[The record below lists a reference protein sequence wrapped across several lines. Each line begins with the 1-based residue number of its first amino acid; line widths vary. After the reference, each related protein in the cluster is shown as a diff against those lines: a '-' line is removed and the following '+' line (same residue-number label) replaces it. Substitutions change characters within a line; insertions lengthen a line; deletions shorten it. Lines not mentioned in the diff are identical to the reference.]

1 MARILAFRARFM
13 LYSQAATEVVLH
25 PDSVS
30 RRALEAASDTNSTF
44 HKGHYMSI
52 KRVEAR
58 YKRRQLKRQ
67 RNRAAQT
74 VTATF
79 ENTSSLQSLTD
90 AAYEACKT
98 IKWKNSVQKYMNNT
112 MLNTL
117 HAHKLMTGGGKI
129 TGRRKCFTLM
139 ERGKLRHIQASAF
152 WEKVIQKSIAR
163 NVLIPCY
170 TRSYTHGNS
179 ANQRGRGEMYAIKLL
194 RKQLARHYKKHGS
207 QGWIL
212 LCDYSNYFASIPREK
227 VLQQAYERIQDAR
240 IMPWLEQLMDAECDS
255 GLGLGAETN
264 QQLAVGYVSRIDHW
278 IEECS
283 GCEATGRYMDDLYV
297 IDSDLLKLRSTLD
310 EIKKMSEELGL
321 TLNPRKTHIVAL
333 RHGFTWLKKKWYYT
347 QTGRI
352 ITRPIPKTI
361 KRMRQHLR
369 ALARLASRGEI
380 SWKQISA
387 MYHSWCGTLKH
398 YNAWRTIQ
406 SMDAYY
412 KQLKIQKTTTRV
424 QQESNKDKTQKV

>member
-1 MARILAFRARFM
+1 
-13 LYSQAATEVVLH
+13 
-25 PDSVS
+25 
-30 RRALEAASDTNSTF
+30 
-44 HKGHYMSI
+44 MSI

-58 YKRRQLKRQ
+58 YKRRQIKRQ
-67 RNRAAQT
+67 RNRAEQT
-74 VTATF
+74 ANAIF

-98 IKWKNSVQKYMNNT
+98 IKWKNSVQKYMNGT

-117 HAHKLMTGGGKI
+117 HAHKLMTSGGKI

-139 ERGKLRHIQASAF
+139 ERGKIRHIQASAF
-152 WEKVIQKSIAR
+152 WEKVIQKSISK

-194 RKQLARHYKKHGS
+194 RKQLARHYRKYGS

-212 LCDYSNYFASIPREK
+212 LCDYSNYFASIPRAK
-227 VLQQAYERIQDAR
+227 VLQQAYERIQDKR
-240 IMPWLEQLMDAECDS
+240 IMPWLEQLMSAECDS

-278 IEECS
+278 IEERS
-283 GCEATGRYMDDLYV
+283 ECEATGRYMDDLYV
-297 IDSDLLKLRSTLD
+297 IDSDINRLHSTL
-310 EIKKMSEELGL
+310 EQIKKMSAELGV
-321 TLNPRKTHIVAL
+321 TLNSRKTHIVAI

-347 QTGRI
+347 GTGRI
-352 ITRPIPKTI
+352 ITRPISKTI
-361 KRMRQHLR
+361 KRMRRHLR
-369 ALARLASRGEI
+369 ALARLADRGEI
-380 SWKQISA
+380 SWKQITA
-387 MYHSWCGTLKH
+387 MYHSWRGALKH

-412 KQLKIQKTTTRV
+412 KQLKTKNETL
-424 QQESNKDKTQKV
+424 

>member
-1 MARILAFRARFM
+1 
-13 LYSQAATEVVLH
+13 
-25 PDSVS
+25 
-30 RRALEAASDTNSTF
+30 
-44 HKGHYMSI
+44 MSI
-52 KRVEAR
+52 KRIEAR
-58 YKRRQLKRQ
+58 YKRRQIKRQ
-67 RNRAAQT
+67 QNKAAQT
-74 VTATF
+74 KTATF

-98 IKWKNSVQKYMNNT
+98 IKWKNSVQKYMNSS

-117 HAHKLMTGGGKI
+117 HAHKLMTDGGKI
-129 TGRRKCFTLM
+129 TGRRKCFTIM
-139 ERGKLRHIQASAF
+139 ERGKIRHIQASAF

-194 RKQLARHYKKHGS
+194 RKQLARHYRKHGS

-227 VLQQAYERIQDAR
+227 VLQQASERIQDAR
-240 IMPWLEQLMDAECDS
+240 IMPWLEQLMDAECGS

-264 QQLAVGYVSRIDHW
+264 QQLAVGYPSKIDHW
-278 IEECS
+278 IEERS

-297 IDSDLLKLRSTLD
+297 IDSDLLKLRTTLD
-310 EIKKMSEELGL
+310 EIKKMSEDLGL
-321 TLNPRKTHIVAL
+321 TLNPIKTYITSL
-333 RHGFTWLKKKWYYT
+333 NHGFTWLKKKWYYT
-347 QTGRI
+347 DTGRI

-361 KRMRQHLR
+361 KRMRRHLR
-369 ALARLASRGEI
+369 ALARLAARGEI

-387 MYHSWCGTLKH
+387 MYHSWRGTLKH

-412 KQLKIQKTTTRV
+412 KQLKTKNETL
-424 QQESNKDKTQKV
+424 

>member
-1 MARILAFRARFM
+1 MAIALAYHDCFM
-13 LYSQAATEVVLH
+13 LYSQAAVEVVLY

-30 RRALEAASDTNSTF
+30 RWALGAASDTNSTLI
-44 HKGHYMSI
+44 KDYYMSI

-58 YKRRQLKRQ
+58 YKRRQIKRQ
-67 RNRAAQT
+67 RNRAEQT

-98 IKWKNSVQKYMNNT
+98 IKWKNSVQKYMNDV

-117 HAHKLMTGGGKI
+117 HAHKLMTTNGKI
-129 TGRRKCFTLM
+129 TGRRKCFTIT
-139 ERGKLRHIQASAF
+139 ERGKVRHIQASAF
-152 WEKVIQKSIAR
+152 WEKVIQKTISK

-179 ANQRGRGEMYAIKLL
+179 ANQRERGEMYAIKLL

-227 VLQQAYERIQDAR
+227 VLQQASQRIQDQR
-240 IMPWLEQLMDAECDS
+240 IMPWLEHLMNAECDS

-264 QQLAVGYVSRIDHW
+264 QQLAVGYPSRIDHW
-278 IEECS
+278 LEECS

-321 TLNPRKTHIVAL
+321 TLNPIKTYITSLH
-333 RHGFTWLKKKWYYT
+333 HGFTWLKKKWYYT
-347 QTGRI
+347 NTGRI

-361 KRMRQHLR
+361 KHTRRHLR

-387 MYHSWCGTLKH
+387 MYHSWRGTLKH

-412 KQLKIQKTTTRV
+412 KQLKNSESSVKV
-424 QQESNKDKTQKV
+424 Q

>member
-1 MARILAFRARFM
+1 
-13 LYSQAATEVVLH
+13 
-25 PDSVS
+25 
-30 RRALEAASDTNSTF
+30 
-44 HKGHYMSI
+44 MSI

-58 YKRRQLKRQ
+58 YKRRQIKRQ
-67 RNRAAQT
+67 RNRAEQT
-74 VTATF
+74 RTATF

-98 IKWKNSVQKYMNNT
+98 IKWKNSVQKYMNDA

-117 HAHKLMTGGGKI
+117 HAHKLMVSNGKI

-139 ERGKLRHIQASAF
+139 ERGKVRHIQASPF
-152 WEKVIQKSIAR
+152 WEKVIQKTISR

-179 ANQRGRGEMYAIKLL
+179 ANQRTRGEMYAIKLL

-227 VLQQAYERIQDAR
+227 VLQQASQRIQDKR
-240 IMPWLEQLMDAECDS
+240 IMPWLEQLMSAECDS

-264 QQLAVGYVSRIDHW
+264 QQLAVGYVSKIDHW

-283 GCEATGRYMDDLYV
+283 DCEATGRYMDDLYV
-297 IDSDLLKLRSTLD
+297 IDSDLLKLRSTL
-310 EIKKMSEELGL
+310 EKIKKMSEELGL
-321 TLNPRKTHIVAL
+321 TLNPRKTHIVSL
-333 RHGFTWLKKKWYYT
+333 RHGFTWLKKKWHYT
-347 QTGRI
+347 ETGHI

-361 KRMRQHLR
+361 KRMRRHLR

-380 SWKQISA
+380 SWKQITA
-387 MYHSWCGTLKH
+387 MYHSWRGTLKH
-398 YNAWRTIQ
+398 YNAWKTTQ

-412 KQLKIQKTTTRV
+412 KQLKAK
-424 QQESNKDKTQKV
+424 N

>member
-1 MARILAFRARFM
+1 MAIALAYHDCFM
-13 LYSQAATEVVLH
+13 LYSQTAMEVVLY
-25 PDSVS
+25 PGSVS
-30 RRALEAASDTNSTF
+30 HWALEAVSGTNSTF

-58 YKRRQLKRQ
+58 YKRRQIKRQ
-67 RNRAAQT
+67 RNRAEQT
-74 VTATF
+74 ANAIF

-98 IKWKNSVQKYMNNT
+98 IKWKNSVQKYMNNA

-117 HAHKLMTGGGKI
+117 HAHKLMTSGGKI
-129 TGRRKCFTLM
+129 TGRRKCFTIT
-139 ERGKLRHIQASAF
+139 ERGKLRHIQASPF
-152 WEKVIQKSIAR
+152 WEKVIQKSISK

-179 ANQRGRGEMYAIKLL
+179 ANQKGRGEMYAIKLL

-212 LCDYSNYFASIPREK
+212 LCDYSNYFASIPRTK
-227 VLQQAYERIQDAR
+227 VLQQASERIQDKR

-264 QQLAVGYVSRIDHW
+264 QQLDVGYVSKIDHW
-278 IEECS
+278 IEEHS

-297 IDSDLLKLRSTLD
+297 IDSDINRLHSTL
-310 EIKKMSEELGL
+310 EQIKKMSAELGL
-321 TLNPRKTHIVAL
+321 TLNSRKTHIVAL

-347 QTGRI
+347 NTGRT

-361 KRMRQHLR
+361 KRMRRHLR
-369 ALARLASRGEI
+369 ALARLAAREEL

-387 MYHSWCGTLKH
+387 MYHSWRGTLKH

-412 KQLKIQKTTTRV
+412 KQLKNRKYNTH
-424 QQESNKDKTQKV
+424 D

>member
-1 MARILAFRARFM
+1 
-13 LYSQAATEVVLH
+13 
-25 PDSVS
+25 
-30 RRALEAASDTNSTF
+30 
-44 HKGHYMSI
+44 MSI

-67 RNRAAQT
+67 QNRASQT
-74 VTATF
+74 KTATF

-98 IKWKNSVQKYMNNT
+98 IKWKNSVQQYMNSA

-117 HAHKLMTGGGKI
+117 HAHMLMTTNGKI
-129 TGRRKCFTLM
+129 IGRRKCFTIM
-139 ERGKLRHIQASAF
+139 ERGKVRHIQASAF
-152 WEKVIQKSIAR
+152 WEKVIQKTISR

-179 ANQRGRGEMYAIKLL
+179 ANQRGRGEAYAIKLL
-194 RKQLARHYKKHGS
+194 RKQLARHYRKHGS

-227 VLQQAYERIQDAR
+227 VLEQASQRIQDKR
-240 IMPWLEQLMDAECDS
+240 IMPWLKQLMDAECDS

-278 IEECS
+278 VEECS

-297 IDSDLLKLRSTLD
+297 IDSDLLKLRATLD
-310 EIKKMSEELGL
+310 EIKKMSAELGL
-321 TLNPRKTHIVAL
+321 TLNPVKTYITSLH
-333 RHGFTWLKKKWYYT
+333 HGFTWLKKKWHYT
-347 QTGRI
+347 NTGRI

-369 ALARLASRGEI
+369 ALARLANRGDI

-387 MYHSWCGTLKH
+387 MYHSWRGTLKH

-412 KQLKIQKTTTRV
+412 KQLKNSESL
-424 QQESNKDKTQKV
+424 QQESNKVKTRKV

>member
-1 MARILAFRARFM
+1 
-13 LYSQAATEVVLH
+13 
-25 PDSVS
+25 
-30 RRALEAASDTNSTF
+30 
-44 HKGHYMSI
+44 MSI

-58 YKRRQLKRQ
+58 YKRRQIKRQ
-67 RNRAAQT
+67 RNRAEQT
-74 VTATF
+74 ANAIF

-112 MLNTL
+112 MLNAL
-117 HAHKLMTGGGKI
+117 HAHKLMISGGKI

-139 ERGKLRHIQASAF
+139 ERGKLRHIQASPF
-152 WEKVIQKSIAR
+152 WEKVIQKSISK

-179 ANQRGRGEMYAIKLL
+179 ANQKGRGEMYAIKLL
-194 RKQLARHYKKHGS
+194 RKQLARHYKKYGS

-227 VLQQAYERIQDAR
+227 VLQQASERIQDKR

-264 QQLAVGYVSRIDHW
+264 QQLAVGYVSKIDHW
-278 IEECS
+278 IEERS

-297 IDSDLLKLRSTLD
+297 IDSDLNKLHSTL
-310 EIKKMSEELGL
+310 EQIKNMSAQLGL

-333 RHGFTWLKKKWYYT
+333 RHGFTWLKKKWHYT

-361 KRMRQHLR
+361 KRMRRHLR
-369 ALARLASRGEI
+369 SLARLANRGEI
-380 SWKQISA
+380 SWRQITA
-387 MYHSWCGTLKH
+387 MYHSWRGTLKH
-398 YNAWRTIQ
+398 YNARRTIQ

-424 QQESNKDKTQKV
+424 Q

>member
-1 MARILAFRARFM
+1 
-13 LYSQAATEVVLH
+13 
-25 PDSVS
+25 
-30 RRALEAASDTNSTF
+30 
-44 HKGHYMSI
+44 MSI

-58 YKRRQLKRQ
+58 YKRRQIKRQ
-67 RNRAAQT
+67 HNRAAQT
-74 VTATF
+74 KTATF

-98 IKWKNSVQKYMNNT
+98 IKWKNSVQQYMNSA

-117 HAHKLMTGGGKI
+117 RAHKLMTNNGKI
-129 TGRRKCFTLM
+129 TGLRKCFTIM
-139 ERGKLRHIQASAF
+139 ERGKVRHIQSSTF

-194 RKQLARHYKKHGS
+194 RKQLARHYRKHGS

-227 VLQQAYERIQDAR
+227 VLQQASERIQDAR
-240 IMPWLEQLMDAECDS
+240 IMPWLEQLMNAECDS

-310 EIKKMSEELGL
+310 EIKEMSAELGL
-321 TLNPRKTHIVAL
+321 TLNSTKTYITSLH
-333 RHGFTWLKKKWYYT
+333 HGFTLLKKKWYYT

-361 KRMRQHLR
+361 KRMRRHLR
-369 ALARLASRGEI
+369 ALTRLADRGEI
-380 SWKQISA
+380 SWKQITA
-387 MYHSWCGTLKH
+387 MYHSWRGTLKH

-412 KQLKIQKTTTRV
+412 KQLKAKNKTL
-424 QQESNKDKTQKV
+424 

>member
-1 MARILAFRARFM
+1 MAIVLAYRDCFM
-13 LYSQAATEVVLH
+13 LYSQAAAEAVLY
-25 PDSVS
+25 PGSVS
-30 RRALEAASDTNSTF
+30 RRALGAASGTNSTF
-44 HKGHYMSI
+44 YKGHYMSI

-67 RNRAAQT
+67 RNRAEQT
-74 VTATF
+74 RTATF

-98 IKWKNSVQKYMNNT
+98 IKWKNSVQKYMNDS
-112 MLNTL
+112 MFNTL
-117 HAHKLMTGGGKI
+117 RAHKLMAGGGKI

-139 ERGKLRHIQASAF
+139 ERGKQRHIQASPF
-152 WEKVIQKSIAR
+152 WEKVIQKSISK

-194 RKQLARHYKKHGS
+194 RKQLARHYRKHGS

-227 VLQQAYERIQDAR
+227 VLQQASERIQDAR
-240 IMPWLEQLMDAECDS
+240 IMPWLEQLMNAECDS

-264 QQLAVGYVSRIDHW
+264 QQLAVGYVSKIDHW
-278 IEECS
+278 IEEQS

-310 EIKKMSEELGL
+310 EIKKMSAELGL
-321 TLNPRKTHIVAL
+321 TLNPIKTYITSLH
-333 RHGFTWLKKKWYYT
+333 HGFTLLKKKWYYT

-361 KRMRQHLR
+361 KRMRRHLR
-369 ALARLASRGEI
+369 ALARLAARGEL
-380 SWKQISA
+380 SWKQITA
-387 MYHSWCGTLKH
+387 MYHSWRGTLKH

-412 KQLKIQKTTTRV
+412 KQLKAKNETL
-424 QQESNKDKTQKV
+424 

>member
-13 LYSQAATEVVLH
+13 LYSQAAMEAVLY

-30 RRALEAASDTNSTF
+30 RWALGAASDTNSTF
-44 HKGHYMSI
+44 YKGLSMSI

-58 YKRRQLKRQ
+58 CKRRQIKRQ
-67 RNRAAQT
+67 RNRAEQT
-74 VTATF
+74 ANAIF

-117 HAHKLMTGGGKI
+117 HAHKLMTGGSKI

-139 ERGKLRHIQASAF
+139 ERGKLRHIQASPF
-152 WEKVIQKSIAR
+152 WEKVIQKTISR

-194 RKQLARHYKKHGS
+194 RKQLARHYKKHGT

-212 LCDYSNYFASIPREK
+212 LCDYSNYFASITREK
-227 VLQQAYERIQDAR
+227 VLQQASERIQDKR
-240 IMPWLEQLMDAECDS
+240 IMPWIEQLMSAECDS

-264 QQLAVGYVSRIDHW
+264 QQLAVGYVSKIDHW

-297 IDSDLLKLRSTLD
+297 IDSDLNKLHSTL
-310 EIKKMSEELGL
+310 EQIKNMSAQLGL
-321 TLNPRKTHIVAL
+321 TLNPRKTHIVVL
-333 RHGFTWLKKKWYYT
+333 RHGFTWLKKKWHYT

-361 KRMRQHLR
+361 KRMRRHLR
-369 ALARLASRGEI
+369 ALARLANRGEI
-380 SWKQISA
+380 SWRQITA
-387 MYHSWCGTLKH
+387 MYHSWRGTLKH

-412 KQLKIQKTTTRV
+412 KQLKTKNETL
-424 QQESNKDKTQKV
+424 

>member
-1 MARILAFRARFM
+1 
-13 LYSQAATEVVLH
+13 
-25 PDSVS
+25 
-30 RRALEAASDTNSTF
+30 
-44 HKGHYMSI
+44 MSI

-58 YKRRQLKRQ
+58 YKRRQIKRQ
-67 RNRAAQT
+67 RNRAEQT
-74 VTATF
+74 RTATF

-117 HAHKLMTGGGKI
+117 HAHKLMVSDGKI

-139 ERGKLRHIQASAF
+139 ERGKIRHIQASPF
-152 WEKVIQKSIAR
+152 WEKVIQKTISR

-194 RKQLARHYKKHGS
+194 RKQLAQHYKKHGS

-227 VLQQAYERIQDAR
+227 VLQQASERIQDQH
-240 IMPWLEQLMDAECDS
+240 IMPWLEQLMNAECDS

-264 QQLAVGYVSRIDHW
+264 QQLAVGYVSKIDHW
-278 IEECS
+278 IEEQS

-297 IDSDLLKLRSTLD
+297 IDSDLNKLHSTL
-310 EIKKMSEELGL
+310 EQIKNMSAQLGL

-333 RHGFTWLKKKWYYT
+333 HHGFTWLKKKWYYT
-347 QTGRI
+347 NTGRI

-361 KRMRQHLR
+361 KRMRRHLR
-369 ALARLASRGEI
+369 ALARLANRGKI

-387 MYHSWCGTLKH
+387 MYHSWRGTLKH

-406 SMDAYY
+406 SMDAYC

-424 QQESNKDKTQKV
+424 QQESNKVKMQKV

>member
-1 MARILAFRARFM
+1 
-13 LYSQAATEVVLH
+13 
-25 PDSVS
+25 
-30 RRALEAASDTNSTF
+30 
-44 HKGHYMSI
+44 MSI
-52 KRVEAR
+52 KRIEAR

-67 RNRAAQT
+67 RNRAEQT

-98 IKWKNSVQKYMNNT
+98 IKWKNSVQQYMNSA

-117 HAHKLMTGGGKI
+117 RAHKIMTNNGKI
-129 TGRRKCFTLM
+129 TGRRKCFTIT
-139 ERGKLRHIQASAF
+139 ERGKVRHIQASAF
-152 WEKVIQKSIAR
+152 WEKVIQKTISK

-227 VLQQAYERIQDAR
+227 VLQQASQRIQDKR
-240 IMPWLEQLMDAECDS
+240 IMPWLEQLMNAECDS

-278 IEECS
+278 LEECS

-310 EIKKMSEELGL
+310 EIKKMSAELGL
-321 TLNPRKTHIVAL
+321 TLNPTKTYITSLH
-333 RHGFTWLKKKWYYT
+333 HGFTWLKKKWYYT

-361 KRMRQHLR
+361 KRMRRHLR
-369 ALARLASRGEI
+369 ALTRLADRGEI

-387 MYHSWCGTLKH
+387 MYHSWRGTLKH
-398 YNAWRTIQ
+398 YNAWHTIQ

-424 QQESNKDKTQKV
+424 QQESTKVKTQKA

>member
-1 MARILAFRARFM
+1 
-13 LYSQAATEVVLH
+13 
-25 PDSVS
+25 
-30 RRALEAASDTNSTF
+30 
-44 HKGHYMSI
+44 MSI

-58 YKRRQLKRQ
+58 YKRRQIKRQ
-67 RNRAAQT
+67 RNRTEQT
-74 VTATF
+74 RTATF

-98 IKWKNSVQKYMNNT
+98 IKWKNSVQQYMNNA

-117 HAHKLMTGGGKI
+117 HVQKLMTSGGKI

-139 ERGKLRHIQASAF
+139 ERGKIRHIQASAF
-152 WEKVIQKSIAR
+152 WEKVIQKTISR

-179 ANQRGRGEMYAIKLL
+179 ANQHGRGEMYAIKLL
-194 RKQLARHYKKHGS
+194 RKQLARHYRKHGS

-227 VLQQAYERIQDAR
+227 VLQQASERIQDKR

-264 QQLAVGYVSRIDHW
+264 QQLAVGYVSKIDHW
-278 IEECS
+278 IEEQS

-310 EIKKMSEELGL
+310 EIKKMSAELGL
-321 TLNPRKTHIVAL
+321 TLNPIKTYITSLH
-333 RHGFTWLKKKWYYT
+333 HGFTWLKKKWYYT

-369 ALARLASRGEI
+369 ALARLANRGDI

-387 MYHSWCGTLKH
+387 MYHSWRGTLKH
-398 YNAWRTIQ
+398 YNAWHTIQ